1 MSIIASVCL
10 FCVCNIK
17 SHRKLSLIDLDTE
30 EFIGQNIGEITVFL
44 FFTSVIV
51 LLVSHNEPQH
61 RFLIKKNG
69 TTGVLFLTKRS

>member
-1 MSIIASVCL
+1 MSIKASVCL

-51 LLVSHNEPQH
+51 LMVSHNEPQH

-69 TTGVLFLTKRS
+69 TTFLTKRS